1 VTSAGVIFILAAGEG
16 ALVAAV
22 GLTAVVGVAAGL
34 AVFGEAVDIV
44 VRELAWGAME
54 NASRT
59 LLATPE
65 GLLHLF
71 LEACVSVEALA
82 GAFQTETQVVEASI
96 REAMRKRDAINRAA
110 APSPDVR
117 LHTIGDAA

>member
-1 VTSAGVIFILAAGEG
+1 
-16 ALVAAV
+16 
-22 GLTAVVGVAAGL
+22 VAAGL
-34 AVFGEAVDIV
+34 VTFGEAVDFA

-82 GAFQTETQVVEASI
+82 GAFQTDTQVVEASL
-96 REAMRKRDAINRAA
+96 REAMRKRDAINRASA
-110 APSPDVR
+110 SSPDVR
-117 LHTIGDAA
+117 FHTIGDAA